1 MMKAGNSIFTL
12 LFILLLTGIGGNLF
26 GQEEAQLRLIKCARL
41 ETGFLYGG
49 QIGQKIN
56 TWNPGGNFQYSY
68 CIKTNKNIG
77 AGLGGGIQLFDQEGF
92 IPFYIDVLG
101 FINRKKNSPFISG
114 QGGYAFGWSKEF
126 KEFLDVSFN
135 PGFFIGAGIG
145 LTITIANAFAGYAS
159 LAYRQQMASVS
170 YLTESNKRTSRKIN
184 YGIFGLN
191 VGIMLE
197 QQ

>member
-1 MMKAGNSIFTL
+1 MMKAGDSIFTFL
-12 LFILLLTGIGGNLF
+12 LILFFTGIGENLY
-26 GQEEAQLRLIKCARL
+26 GQQDDQLRLIKCARL

-49 QIGQKIN
+49 QTGHKIN
-56 TWNPGGNFQYSY
+56 RWTPGGNFQYSY
-68 CIKTNKNIG
+68 CIKTNRNIG

-92 IPFYIDVLG
+92 IPFYLDVLG
-101 FINRKKNSPFISG
+101 FLNRGKNAPFISG

-145 LTITIANAFAGYAS
+145 LKISIVDAFAGYVS

-170 YLTESNKRTSRKIN
+170 YLTESNNRISRKLN
-184 YGIFGLN
+184 YGILGLN